1 MSDNFRGSAAHDR
14 SGDVARDETST
25 LISSAKIEGT
35 SVYGNDRAHLGSIH
49 SLMIGKEDGRVS
61 YAVLT
66 FGGFLGLGSKYFPIP
81 WSELAYVAGQDGY
94 VTSLTEAQLTGA
106 PNYDTA
112 DEAGWNDAGWRG
124 AVDRH
129 YVSPG
134 MSTRTL
140 GGSGSGRV

>member
-1 MSDNFRGSAAHDR
+1 MSDHSRTCTPGATQ
-14 SGDVARDETST
+14 GDVARDETNT
-25 LISSAKIEGT
+25 LISSYKIEGT
-35 SVYGNDRAHLGSIH
+35 SVYGSNREHLGSIH
-49 SLMIGKEDGRVS
+49 SVMIGKEDGKVA

-81 WSELAYVAGQDGY
+81 WKELTYVPGQDGY

-106 PNYDTA
+106 PAYDTY
-112 DEAGWNDAGWRG
+112 DDSSWSDSGWRG

-134 MSTRTL
+134 TSTRTL
-140 GGSGSGRV
+140 GGSGRI